1 MKKSIAM
8 FFCFAMAGITIH
20 AQSKK
25 QKEPPPPPPP
35 PKVEVVK
42 FKPPVIVKDDELSEF
57 YDRNPSVSELK
68 WKSPEKLIIV
78 FKDKEKKTEE
88 YDLSNETDES
98 SFKEK
103 YGVMPKSF
111 VPPPPPPKPKK
122 EIQ

>member
-8 FFCFAMAGITIH
+8 IFCLAMAGISLN

-35 PKVEVVK
+35 KVEAVK
-42 FKPPVIVKDDELSEF
+42 FKPPVIVKDEEMADF

-68 WKSPEKLIIV
+68 WKPQQKLVVI
-78 FKDKEKKTEE
+78 FKDKEKKEEE
-88 YDLSNETDES
+88 YDISNETEEN

-103 YGVMPKSF
+103 YGVVPKS
-111 VPPPPPPKPKK
+111 VAPPPPPPKPKK